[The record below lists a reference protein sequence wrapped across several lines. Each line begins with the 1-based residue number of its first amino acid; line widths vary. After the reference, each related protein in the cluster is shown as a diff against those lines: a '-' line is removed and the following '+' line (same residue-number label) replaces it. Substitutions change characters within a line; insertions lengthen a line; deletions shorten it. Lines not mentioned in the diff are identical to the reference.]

1 MSDLSPSCDQKL
13 EVEIISKQSWLCLC
27 GHRYSSRARRLS
39 RAAPATL
46 KPRLSII
53 CFLTAIAVAML
64 GWLFALGW
72 LTFALARWSFS

>member
-1 MSDLSPSCDQKL
+1 
-13 EVEIISKQSWLCLC
+13 
-27 GHRYSSRARRLS
+27 
-39 RAAPATL
+39 L